1 MNYSKKDI
9 EYYLINKDYTELSI
23 QEKAFISNEIKSEE
37 EYNNLKK
44 LFSSF
49 ESNTISN
56 NPLEPNPIIKT
67 ELINKFRQHNNQNKI
82 WLNVV
87 FTTLFPKN
95 KKIIS
100 MPGVQLCGIAASL
113 ILILSIYNNYEFS
126 NSSSPISLNEN
137 QVEQLKNEPNSDSM
151 NNLALVDKTEPSNII
166 NKVLANNEKEEEINK
181 INAPLKIPI
190 LEEEETEFLVEFEVE
205 ERAELEVEIIEL
217 DEFIERESGMS
228 VDFNNSIEDLEF
240 TINEE
245 DDILSE
251 SEPNELVLSGFSEPS
266 VSSNKDLLPISNRRS
281 NKEVIKT
288 TISRSLK
295 EDKELIGIFYTALW
309 YRISILFQ
317 LNLNK
322 FSTLL
327 LF

>member
-67 ELINKFRQHNNQNKI
+67 ELINEFRQHNNQNKI

-113 ILILSIYNNYEFS
+113 ILILTIYTNYEFS
-126 NSSSPISLNEN
+126 NSNSPISLNEN
-137 QVEQLKNEPNSDSM
+137 QVEQLKNETNSDSM

-190 LEEEETEFLVEFEVE
+190 LEEETEFLVEFEEE

-217 DEFIERESGMS
+217 DEFIEYESGMS
-228 VDFNNSIEDLEF
+228 VDFNNSTEDLEF

-245 DDILSE
+245 DDILRE
-251 SEPNELVLSGFSEPS
+251 SEELVLSGFSEPS
-266 VSSNKDLLPISNRRS
+266 VSSNKDAIPMTTKRS

-295 EDKELIGIFYTALW
+295 EDKELIGIFYTAL
-309 YRISILFQ
+309 
-317 LNLNK
+317 
-322 FSTLL
+322 
-327 LF
+327 

>member
-44 LFSSF
+44 LFNSF

-113 ILILSIYNNYEFS
+113 ILILTIYTNYEFS
-126 NSSSPISLNEN
+126 NSNSPISLNEN
-137 QVEQLKNEPNSDSM
+137 QVEQLKNETNSDSM

-190 LEEEETEFLVEFEVE
+190 LEEETEFLVEFEEE

-245 DDILSE
+245 DDILRE
-251 SEPNELVLSGFSEPS
+251 SEELVLSGFSEPS
-266 VSSNKDLLPISNRRS
+266 VSSNKDAIPMTTKRS

-288 TISRSLK
+288 TFGS
-295 EDKELIGIFYTALW
+295 
-309 YRISILFQ
+309 
-317 LNLNK
+317 
-322 FSTLL
+322 
-327 LF
+327 

>member
-44 LFSSF
+44 LFNSF

-113 ILILSIYNNYEFS
+113 ILILTIYTNYEFS
-126 NSSSPISLNEN
+126 NSNSPISLNEN
-137 QVEQLKNEPNSDSM
+137 QVEQLKNETNSDSM

-190 LEEEETEFLVEFEVE
+190 LEEETEFLVEFEEE

-245 DDILSE
+245 DDILRE
-251 SEPNELVLSGFSEPS
+251 SEELVLSGFSEPS
-266 VSSNKDLLPISNRRS
+266 VSSNKDAIPMTTKRS

-309 YRISILFQ
+309 NRISILFQ
-317 LNLNK
+317 VNLNK